1 METIWFLAFLVQ
13 YGALVA
19 GGALVG
25 ALVASTVYELV
36 RNKMCEGSV
45 FGSAS
50 VQKPVKGSAL

>member
-19 GGALVG
+19 GVALVG

-36 RNKMCEGSV
+36 RNKLSQGDV
-45 FGSAS
+45 FGSAP
-50 VQKPVKGSAL
+50 VQKPVESSAS